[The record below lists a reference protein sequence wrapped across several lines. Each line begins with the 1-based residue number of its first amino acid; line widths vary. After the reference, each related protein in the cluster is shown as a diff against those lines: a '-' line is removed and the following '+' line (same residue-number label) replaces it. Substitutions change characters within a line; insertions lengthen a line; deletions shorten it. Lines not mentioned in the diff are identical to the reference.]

1 LNGLNISVSPGCDA
15 TPKEAKQRNE
25 VKEMSGEAGHFAVV
39 LERIARNA
47 LAQFRDISD
56 VDLNSPLE
64 LPESNTAFVLATHL
78 IGSAEYWVLELAG
91 ERDVQRDRP
100 SEFRATGT
108 GAELAAR
115 YERWLAAMQEL
126 LYTLP
131 DERLDQTVSLSARY
145 HPTLDEAPMTV
156 RDALL
161 HAVEHCALHQGHLE
175 LTRQLLGYA
184 PAGAQ

>member
-1 LNGLNISVSPGCDA
+1 
-15 TPKEAKQRNE
+15 
-25 VKEMSGEAGHFAVV
+25 MSGEASHFAVV

-56 VDLNSPLE
+56 VDLNRPLE

-91 ERDVQRDRP
+91 GRDVQRDRLL
-100 SEFRATGT
+100 EFRATGT
-108 GAELAAR
+108 AVNLAAR
-115 YERWLAAMQEL
+115 YERWLADMQNL
-126 LYTLP
+126 LPTLP
-131 DERLDQTVSLSARY
+131 DERLEQLVNVSASF
-145 HPTLDEAPMTV
+145 HPSLDDEPMTL

-184 PAGAQ
+184 PAGEQ

>member
-1 LNGLNISVSPGCDA
+1 MP
-15 TPKEAKQRNE
+15 
-25 VKEMSGEAGHFAVV
+25 GEASHFAVV
-39 LERIARNA
+39 LESIARNA
-47 LAQFRDISD
+47 LGQFKDISD

-78 IGSAEYWVLELAG
+78 IGSAEYWVLEVAG
-91 ERDVQRDRP
+91 GRAVQRDRL

-115 YERWLAAMQEL
+115 YERWLSAMLEL
-126 LYTLP
+126 LHKLP
-131 DERLDQTVSLSARY
+131 DEQLDQPVSIPARY
-145 HPTLDEAPMTV
+145 HPPASVGSATV

>member
-1 LNGLNISVSPGCDA
+1 M
-15 TPKEAKQRNE
+15 T
-25 VKEMSGEAGHFAVV
+25 GEASHFAGV
-39 LERIARNA
+39 LQRIARNA
-47 LAQFRDISD
+47 LAQVRDISD
-56 VDLNSPLE
+56 VDLNRPLA

-78 IGSAEYWVLELAG
+78 IGSAEYWVLEIACG
-91 ERDVQRDRP
+91 RDVQRDRL
-100 SEFRATGT
+100 SEFSATGT
-108 GAELAAR
+108 GVELAAR

-126 LYTLP
+126 LPTLP
-131 DERLDQTVSLSARY
+131 NERLDRLASVATRY
-145 HPTLDEAPMTV
+145 HPPPTEEPMTI

>member
-1 LNGLNISVSPGCDA
+1 MRRETQKHHSQWM
-15 TPKEAKQRNE
+15 KQRNE
-25 VKEMSGEAGHFAVV
+25 GREMPGEASHFAVV

-91 ERDVQRDRP
+91 GRDVQRDRC
-100 SEFRATGT
+100 SEFRATGIAT
-108 GAELAAR
+108 ELVAR

-126 LYTLP
+126 LRTLP
-131 DERLDQTVSLSARY
+131 DERLDQLVSVPASY
-145 HPTLDEAPMTV
+145 DPTLDEEPMTL

-184 PAGAQ
+184 PAGEQ

>member
-1 LNGLNISVSPGCDA
+1 MP
-15 TPKEAKQRNE
+15 
-25 VKEMSGEAGHFAVV
+25 GEASHFAIV
-39 LERIARNA
+39 LERIGRRS

-56 VDLNSPLE
+56 ADLNRPLE
-64 LPESNTAFVLATHL
+64 LPESNTAFALATHL
-78 IGSAEYWVLELAG
+78 IGSAEYWVLQLAG
-91 ERDVQRDRP
+91 GRDVHRDRP

-115 YERWLAAMQEL
+115 YERWLTAMQEL
-126 LYTLP
+126 LPTLL
-131 DERLDQTVSLSARY
+131 DERLDQPVSPRTDY
-145 HPTLDEAPMTV
+145 HPSFGDESMTV

-175 LTRQLLGYA
+175 LTRQLLGYP

>member
-1 LNGLNISVSPGCDA
+1 MP
-15 TPKEAKQRNE
+15 
-25 VKEMSGEAGHFAVV
+25 GEASHFAAVF
-39 LERIARNA
+39 ERIARHA

-56 VDLNSPLE
+56 VDLKRPLA

-78 IGSAEYWVLELAG
+78 IGPAEYWVLELAG
-91 ERDVQRDRP
+91 GRDVQRDRL

-108 GAELAAR
+108 GIELAAR

-126 LYTLP
+126 LQTLP
-131 DERLDQTVSLSARY
+131 DKRLDQPVSVPASY
-145 HPTLDEAPMTV
+145 HPTLDEEPMTM

-161 HAVEHCALHQGHLE
+161 HAIEHGALHQGHLE

>member
-1 LNGLNISVSPGCDA
+1 MPG
-15 TPKEAKQRNE
+15 E
-25 VKEMSGEAGHFAVV
+25 SSHFAVV

-47 LAQFRDISD
+47 LAQFRDMSD
-56 VDLNSPLE
+56 VDINSPLE

-91 ERDVQRDRP
+91 GRDVQRDRP

-108 GAELAAR
+108 ATELGAR

-131 DERLDQTVSLSARY
+131 DERLDQLVSVPASY
-145 HPTLDEAPMTV
+145 HPTLVEEPMTL

-161 HAVEHCALHQGHLE
+161 HAIEHCALHQGHLE
-175 LTRQLLGYA
+175 LTRQLLGYS